1 MLISRLL
8 ARLVLGLTLCL
19 LPLIAS
25 AQTPGRNPIPRNDTP
40 PVLSTAEQ
48 ADIDEAREDLKKMRV
63 LVNQMASNLAFVSDT
78 QSPLKHQ
85 FQLEIDMWQ
94 MMMMRMQR
102 HLDRME
108 SRRSTSSR

>member
-1 MLISRLL
+1 MLNTRFL
-8 ARLVLGLTLCL
+8 ALFILGLNLCL
-19 LPLIAS
+19 LPLMAT
-25 AQTPGRNPIPRNDTP
+25 AQTSNRNPMPRNDAP
-40 PVLSTAEQ
+40 PVLSTADQ

-94 MMMMRMQR
+94 MMMTRMQR
-102 HLDRME
+102 HLDRLE
-108 SRRSTSSR
+108 SRRPTPSQ